1 MGLFNF
7 MKKRRAEELP
17 LPPPPPPEALPPMLK
32 GDIEP
37 ITAPEAPSPM
47 PPMEEHFEELPEL
60 PPALPAP
67 TQEFPPAGEK
77 EVSLS
82 PAFRERGS
90 AEVKVFDRTIMP
102 EAVEEEQPIRETIRA
117 TPKPTFVAV
126 EDYKRIINDTNTI
139 RSKLMDAENFVR
151 RLSDLKNEEERAF
164 EKWRTQLE
172 DVEKKLNYV
181 DHLIAKAQS

>member
-7 MKKRRAEELP
+7 MKKRRAEDLP
-17 LPPPPPPEALPPMLK
+17 LPPPPPPQALPPMLK

-37 ITAPEAPSPM
+37 IRAPEAPSPM
-47 PPMEEHFEELPEL
+47 EEHFEPPLPEL

-67 TQEFPPAGEK
+67 ETFTPAGER
-77 EVSLS
+77 EV
-82 PAFRERGS
+82 R
-90 AEVKVFDRTIMP
+90 VFDRTIMA
-102 EAVEEEQPIRETIRA
+102 EAVEEEQPVREVIRA

>member
-1 MGLFNF
+1 MGMFDF

-17 LPPPPPPEALPPMLK
+17 LPPPPPPEALPPMLR

-37 ITAPEAPSPM
+37 IRAEAPSPIAEVI
-47 PPMEEHFEELPEL
+47 PLPEL

-67 TQEFPPAGEK
+67 QAPAGEK
-77 EVSLS
+77 EV
-82 PAFRERGS
+82 
-90 AEVKVFDRTIMP
+90 KIFDKTIVG
-102 EAVEEEQPIRETIRA
+102 EAVEEPVREVVRA
-117 TPKPTFVAV
+117 IPKPTFVAV

-151 RLSDLKNEEERAF
+151 RLSDLKNEEERSF

-172 DVEKKLNYV
+172 DVEKKLSYV
-181 DHLIAKAQS
+181 DHLIAKAQG

>member
-1 MGLFNF
+1 MGLFNL
-7 MKKRRAEELP
+7 MKKRRSDELP
-17 LPPPPPPEALPPMLK
+17 LPPPPPPALPPMLR

-37 ITAPEAPSPM
+37 IRATESPSP
-47 PPMEEHFEELPEL
+47 EEHFEPSLPEL
-60 PPALPAP
+60 PRALLGP
-67 TQEFPPAGEK
+67 TQDSTAGER
-77 EVSLS
+77 EV
-82 PAFRERGS
+82 RI
-90 AEVKVFDRTIMP
+90 FDRTIAA
-102 EAVEEEQPIRETIRA
+102 EAVEEEQPVREVVRA
-117 TPKPTFVAV
+117 SPKPSFVAV

>member
-1 MGLFNF
+1 
-7 MKKRRAEELP
+7 MKKRRSEELP
-17 LPPPPPPEALPPMLK
+17 LPPPPPPAFTPMLR

-37 ITAPEAPSPM
+37 IRAEAPSP
-47 PPMEEHFEELPEL
+47 EEHFEPSLPEL
-60 PPALPAP
+60 PRALPGP
-67 TQEFPPAGEK
+67 TPEIQTAGER
-77 EVSLS
+77 EV
-82 PAFRERGS
+82 RI
-90 AEVKVFDRTIMP
+90 FDRTIAA
-102 EAVEEEQPIRETIRA
+102 EAVEEEQPAREVVRV
-117 TPKPTFVAV
+117 TPKPSFVAV

-139 RSKLMDAENFVR
+139 RSKLMDAETFVR

>member
-1 MGLFNF
+1 MGLFNL
-7 MKKRRAEELP
+7 MKKRRSDELP
-17 LPPPPPPEALPPMLK
+17 LPPPPPPAFTPMLR

-37 ITAPEAPSPM
+37 IQAPSQ
-47 PPMEEHFEELPEL
+47 EEHFEPLLPEL
-60 PPALPAP
+60 PRALPGP
-67 TQEFPPAGEK
+67 TQDSTAGER
-77 EVSLS
+77 EV
-82 PAFRERGS
+82 RI
-90 AEVKVFDRTIMP
+90 FDRTIAA
-102 EAVEEEQPIRETIRA
+102 EAVEEEQPVREVIRA
-117 TPKPTFVAV
+117 SPKPSFVAV

>member
-1 MGLFNF
+1 MGVFNF

-17 LPPPPPPEALPPMLK
+17 LPPPPPPQELPPMLK
-32 GDIEP
+32 GDIEQ
-37 ITAPEAPSPM
+37 IRAPEAPSP
-47 PPMEEHFEELPEL
+47 EEHMEPPLPEL
-60 PPALPAP
+60 PAALPAP
-67 TQEFPPAGEK
+67 TPETFTPAGEK

-82 PAFRERGS
+82 PAFRQGS
-90 AEVKVFDRTIMP
+90 AEVKVFDRTIMA
-102 EAVEEEQPIRETIRA
+102 EAVEEEQPVREVIRA
-117 TPKPTFVAV
+117 TPKPTFIAV

>member
-1 MGLFNF
+1 MGIFGFL
-7 MKKRRAEELP
+7 KKRRQEELP
-17 LPPPPPPEALPPMLK
+17 LPPPPSPPEIPTLLK

-37 ITAPEAPSPM
+37 IQATDEAPHIEP
-47 PPMEEHFEELPEL
+47 LPEL
-60 PPALPAP
+60 PAP
-67 TQEFPPAGEK
+67 TGWKPEIPAGEK
-77 EVSLS
+77 EV
-82 PAFRERGS
+82 
-90 AEVKVFDRTIMP
+90 KVFDKTIKP
-102 EAVEEEQPIRETIRA
+102 EIMEEEALEAPVRETIRV

-126 EDYKRIINDTNTI
+126 EDYKRIINDTNAV

-181 DHLIAKAQS
+181 DSLIARAQS

>member
-1 MGLFNF
+1 MGLFNL
-7 MKKRRAEELP
+7 MKKRRSEELP
-17 LPPPPPPEALPPMLK
+17 LPPPPPPALTPMLR

-37 ITAPEAPSPM
+37 IRAETPSQ
-47 PPMEEHFEELPEL
+47 EEHFEPPLPEL
-60 PPALPAP
+60 PRALPGP
-67 TQEFPPAGEK
+67 TQDSTAGAWKPSVSGPLEQSSAGER
-77 EVSLS
+77 EV
-82 PAFRERGS
+82 RI
-90 AEVKVFDRTIMP
+90 FDRTIAA
-102 EAVEEEQPIRETIRA
+102 EAVEEEQPVRETVRA
-117 TPKPTFVAV
+117 SPKPSFVAV

>member
-1 MGLFNF
+1 MALFNF

-17 LPPPPPPEALPPMLK
+17 LPPPPPPETLPPMIR
-32 GDIEP
+32 GDMEP
-37 ITAPEAPSPM
+37 IRASEAPSP
-47 PPMEEHFEELPEL
+47 EHFEMPLPEL
-60 PPALPAP
+60 PQALPSPFQQMP
-67 TQEFPPAGEK
+67 TAGER
-77 EVSLS
+77 EV
-82 PAFRERGS
+82 R
-90 AEVKVFDRTIMP
+90 VFDRTI
-102 EAVEEEQPIRETIRA
+102 AARAIEEEQPPVREVVRA
-117 TPKPTFVAV
+117 MPKPSFVAV